1 MKKLLY
7 LIALVILVS
16 SCRAQCGARKT
27 RKSNKYY
34 GTVTIAIDKTIN
46 NS

>member
-7 LIALVILVS
+7 LVVLMILVS

-34 GTVTIAIDKTIN
+34 GTIINTNINKTVI
-46 NS
+46 S

>member
-7 LIALVILVS
+7 LVVLMILVS

-34 GTVTIAIDKTIN
+34 GTIINTNIDKAII
-46 NS
+46 S

>member
-7 LIALVILVS
+7 LVVLMILVS
-16 SCRAQCGARKT
+16 SCRAQCGAKKA

-34 GTVTIAIDKTIN
+34 GTITNIDKTII
-46 NS
+46 S